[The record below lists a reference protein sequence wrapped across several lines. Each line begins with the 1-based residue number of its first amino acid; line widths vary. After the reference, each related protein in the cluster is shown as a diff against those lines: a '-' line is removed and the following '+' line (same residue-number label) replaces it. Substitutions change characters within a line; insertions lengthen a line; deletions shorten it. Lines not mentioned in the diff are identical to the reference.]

1 MHTLYGAA
9 KVGEVENGLLLKPSP
24 PHIAKRQVP
33 MLEGKRRKIESPSAA
48 ELLSPRLASTDL
60 LLQTETYEKA
70 KRAALGLDVYS
81 LEQDWREWIAKTGKL
96 PEKPDGAFIGF
107 CKRKAKQHG
116 QG

>member
-1 MHTLYGAA
+1 
-9 KVGEVENGLLLKPSP
+9 
-24 PHIAKRQVP
+24 

-70 KRAALGLDVYS
+70 KRAAPGLDVYA
-81 LEQDWREWIAKTGKL
+81 LEQDWREWIAKTGKR
-96 PEKPDGAFIGF
+96 PDNPDAAFIGF

-116 QG
+116 QP

>member
-1 MHTLYGAA
+1 M
-9 KVGEVENGLLLKPSP
+9 
-24 PHIAKRQVP
+24 AKRTAP

-48 ELLSPRLASTDL
+48 EVVSSTMLASSEL

-70 KRAALGLDVYS
+70 KRAAPGLDIYA

-116 QG
+116 QT